1 MAQGNVVGG
10 WQSRVSGLAV
20 AECKP
25 SVPDIAQ
32 TTQDPDCVGVTC
44 GLKFVFFFLILLN
57 HVAWKFSQ
65 SVCT

>member
-10 WQSRVSGLAV
+10 WQSWASGLAV
-20 AECKP
+20 AACKP
-25 SVPDIAQ
+25 SVPDVAQ
-32 TTQDPDCVGVTC
+32 TTQDPDCVGVMC
-44 GLKFVFFFLILLN
+44 GLKFGFFFILLN